1 MAKVTPQEFAE
12 KWARRTQGAT
22 QDYIRGIDP
31 VTEAPGVKAA
41 EKAEKL
47 LAELTRVIN
56 DGTWQERVSGVSL
69 SSWKA
74 SAKDKGAG
82 RISAGVQGAQ
92 QDVQRF
98 ATELLQAVDSASAE
112 VNAMPDLTLEDR
124 IQKSVAF
131 QRRMAEFK
139 RSK

>member
-22 QDYIRGIDP
+22 QDYIRGIDR

-139 RSK
+139 RRK